1 MCLDPTI
8 ATLCVDRPPP
18 LYVCT
23 DCVDLLNPDH
33 VRYLVDVIQPIET
46 VSLTCENKVCIHYR
60 MRRVFKSS
68 YIRWLGRNLL
78 KPSPPSGMHSNALGL
93 FIALKG

>member
-1 MCLDPTI
+1 
-8 ATLCVDRPPP
+8 
-18 LYVCT
+18 
-23 DCVDLLNPDH
+23 
-33 VRYLVDVIQPIET
+33 
-46 VSLTCENKVCIHYR
+46 
-60 MRRVFKSS
+60 MRTVFKSS